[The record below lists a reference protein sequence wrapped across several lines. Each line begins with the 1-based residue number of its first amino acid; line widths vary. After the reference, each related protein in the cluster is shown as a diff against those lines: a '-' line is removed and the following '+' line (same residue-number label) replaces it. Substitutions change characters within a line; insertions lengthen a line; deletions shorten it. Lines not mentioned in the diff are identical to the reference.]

1 VHCSSVSN
9 LKLLLLM
16 LIKHSF
22 NFLGLASLAAF
33 GYVMA
38 THFSLYP
45 AILII
50 PVSAATSFFIS
61 NFQLFSEFF

>member
-1 VHCSSVSN
+1 
-9 LKLLLLM
+9 M